1 MPLRLLLYAYLGLA
15 LAASATAHPDNSSLQ
30 WGPFRPNLYFGVRP
44 RIHLRHTCEQSDAMA
59 GYGWTAYDPRIGG
72 SQTVHDQGNGLDLTT
87 NFVKDGASWA
97 LRVRGTPRSHV
108 DNDNLGTA
116 VIFYLAVDAAG
127 VVCARPPDAPVVDCR
142 ADVPGLGPFKL
153 HIRDAVSKNEK
164 TTLHGLHVA
173 VDKLWQA
180 KTIFFDKVNAMNAS
194 DTLPGT
200 HNREEGNMQFVQKV
214 FSGAFEFDIVF
225 SPEAYPDP
233 MPSASITHALAAV
246 DASISSRFDAAF
258 SPQPPFD
265 REDYVNCSKSL
276 LSNLLGG
283 IGYFYGDAVVDNS
296 HAPEYDELDLDF
308 WQKAAEARAR
318 ATPQNMGPYELFSLV
333 PSRPFFPRG
342 FLWDEGFHLL
352 LVLDWDADLAMEIV
366 RSWLSLMDD
375 DGWIAREQILGS
387 EVRSKVPPEF
397 QVQYPHH
404 ANPPTLFLV
413 VAAFVDKLTERSPYS
428 GAPSL
433 YLAHPPE
440 AQQLLDELYPLLK
453 RHYHWFRKTQAGDLT
468 SHTRPNSAPDEAY
481 RWKGRTPQHI
491 LTSGLDDYPRAQP
504 PHPSELHLDALCWVG
519 SMAGALQTIA
529 EHMGEDAD
537 ARVFGT
543 HRQRVQQ
550 NIDSLHWS
558 AARNTYCD
566 ATIKDGAHSLVCHDG
581 YVSLFPF
588 LLGLLGTTHAHL
600 PAVLDLIA
608 DDARLW
614 SPHGIRSLSRQD
626 PFYGTDENY
635 WRGPVWININYL
647 VVARLLDLAQSPS
660 SPHQHRARAMYRA
673 LRRNVVDTVFNSWR
687 DTGFAW
693 EQYHPDTGAGQRTQH
708 FTGWTALVVKIMA
721 LPDLA
726 EQKQPLRPP
735 RPIVAPGGGWGWGVS
750 WVVWLVG
757 LALVVGVFGREV
769 GRGVRLV
776 RARLL

>member
-44 RIHLRHTCEQSDAMA
+44 RIRETVLMGLMWARVEDGRIVAQSKSSGPRDLRHTCEQSDAMD

-87 NFVKDGASWA
+87 DFVKDGASWA

-108 DNDNLGTA
+108 DADNLATA

-127 VVCARPPDAPVVDCR
+127 VECARPPDAPVVECR

-153 HIRDAVSKNEK
+153 HVRDAVSKYE
-164 TTLHGLHVA
+164 TTSLHGFHVA
-173 VDKLWQA
+173 ADELWQA
-180 KTIFFDKVNAMNAS
+180 ETIFLDKVNAMNAS
-194 DTLPGT
+194 DTLPRT
-200 HNREEGNMQFVQKV
+200 HNREEGNMQFVQKD

-265 REDYVNCSKSL
+265 REDYANCSKSL

-283 IGYFYGDAVVDNS
+283 IGYFDGDAVVDNS
-296 HAPEYDELDLDF
+296 HAPEYYELDLGF
-308 WQKAAEARAR
+308 WEKAAEARAR

-366 RSWLSLMDD
+366 RSWLSLMDH
-375 DGWIAREQILGS
+375 DGWIAREQILGP
-387 EVRSKVPPEF
+387 EARSKVPPEF

-413 VAAFVDKLTERSPYS
+413 VAAFVDKLAERSPYS

-433 YLAHPPE
+433 YFAHPPE
-440 AQQLLDELYPLLK
+440 AQQLLEELYPLLK
-453 RHYHWFRKTQAGDLT
+453 RHYNWFRKTQAGDLT
-468 SHTRPNSAPDEAY
+468 SYTRPNSAPAEAY

-491 LTSGLDDYPRAQP
+491 LLSGLDDYPRAQP
-504 PHPSELHLDALCWVG
+504 PHPGELHLDALCWVG
-519 SMAGALQTIA
+519 SMAGALHTIA
-529 EHMGEDAD
+529 EHMGNADAD
-537 ARVFGT
+537 AFAT
-543 HRQRVQQ
+543 HRHRVQQ

-558 AARNTYCD
+558 DDRKTYCD
-566 ATIKDGAHSLVCHDG
+566 ATIDADGAHALACHDG
-581 YVSLFPF
+581 YISLFPF
-588 LLGLLGTTHAHL
+588 LLGLLDTAHAHL

-608 DDARLW
+608 DEAKLW
-614 SPHGIRSLSRQD
+614 SQHGIRSLSRQD
-626 PFYGTDENY
+626 AFYGTDENY
-635 WRGPVWININYL
+635 WRGPIWININYL

-660 SPHQHRARAMYRA
+660 SPHQHRARAMYNA
-673 LRRNVVDTVFNSWR
+673 LRRNVVDTVFWSWR

-693 EQYHPDTGAGQRTQH
+693 EQYDPHTGAGRRTQG
-708 FTGWTALVVKIMA
+708 FTGWTALVVGIMGM
-721 LPDLA
+721 PELA
-726 EQKQPLRPP
+726 EEEEPLRP
-735 RPIVAPGGGWGWGVS
+735 RPIVAPGGGWGWG
-750 WVVWLVG
+750 
-757 LALVVGVFGREV
+757 
-769 GRGVRLV
+769 
-776 RARLL
+776 